1 MIEFN
6 NVSKYFGTRCLFDDV
21 NFFINEKDKIGV
33 VGLNGSG
40 KSTLFKILAGVE
52 GIDSGSIRVPKDYKI
67 GYLTQHINLT
77 KDTVLNEAISAI
89 PKDEDGSDK
98 TYLAKAMLSGLG
110 FSDES
115 FLLSP
120 HKLSGGFQVRLEL
133 TKLLLTN
140 PNLLLLDEPSNYLDI
155 VSIRWLTKF
164 LRSWKNELLL
174 ISHDRGFV
182 NSIVNHTLGIHRK
195 KILKIKGKIED
206 YERVISE
213 REELHEKTRIN
224 QEAKIAHMQRFIDK
238 LGAKATKAKAAQ
250 SRVKMIE
257 KIEKLE
263 ELQKIKTLDFK
274 FKEEPLE
281 GKTAMSVS
289 NLSFGYNNN
298 SNNDN
303 ILINDLSFIL
313 KKNDRIGIIGKNG
326 KGKTTLLRLL
336 LGELTPLTGTV
347 STPPL
352 AKISYFGQTNI
363 ERLDPKL
370 TVEEEI
376 WSVDPLMPRTNVRSI
391 CGLMMFQGD
400 DALKKVSVLSGGEK
414 SRVLLGKILV
424 KPSNILLLD
433 EPTNHLDM
441 SSTDAL
447 LEATTKFNGAVLI
460 VTHSENILRKL
471 VNKLIIFQKDGIQVF
486 EGSYDEFLEKI
497 GWEDEVKENETIK
510 EVSQNSKKEARKQRA
525 DELTKKNQILRPLRK
540 EVEKLENEI
549 TQKEDKLKA
558 IKDELLL
565 LYTQEYTDKVK
576 ALESEC
582 AYLESQIEESFLKL
596 EEANNKLEKTIKKLS
611 S

>member
-1 MIEFN
+1 MIELN
-6 NVSKYFGTRCLFDDV
+6 NVSKYFGTRCLFDEV
-21 NFFINEKDKIGV
+21 NFFINEKDKIGL

-40 KSTLFKILAGVE
+40 KSTLFKILAGLE
-52 GIDSGSIRVPKDYKI
+52 SIDSGNIRIPKDYKI

-77 KDTVLNEAISAI
+77 KDTILNEAISSI
-89 PKDEDGSDK
+89 PQDEDGTDK

-110 FSDES
+110 FTDES
-115 FLLSP
+115 LSLSP
-120 HKLSGGFQVRLEL
+120 YKLSGGFQVRLEL
-133 TKLLLTN
+133 AKLLLTN

-164 LRSWKNELLL
+164 LRNWKNELLL

-206 YERVISE
+206 YEKVIRE
-213 REELHEKTRIN
+213 QEELYEKTRIN
-224 QEAKIAHMQRFIDK
+224 QEAKIAHMQRFVDK

-250 SRVKMIE
+250 SRIKMIE
-257 KIEKLE
+257 KIERLD

-274 FKEEPLE
+274 FKEEPLQ
-281 GKTAMSVS
+281 GKTAMSAS
-289 NLSFGYNNN
+289 NLSFGYNN
-298 SNNDN
+298 DN
-303 ILINDLSFIL
+303 ILIKDLSFIL

-336 LGELTPLTGTV
+336 LGELTPFTGTI

-400 DALKKVSVLSGGEK
+400 DALKQVSVLSGGEK

-424 KPSNILLLD
+424 KHSNILLLD
-433 EPTNHLDM
+433 EPTNHLDL

-447 LEATTKFNGAVLI
+447 IEATSKFNGAVLI

-471 VNKLIIFQKDGIQVF
+471 VNKLIIFQRDGISF
-486 EGSYDEFLEKI
+486 FDGSYDEFLEKI
-497 GWEDEVKENETIK
+497 GWEDEFIENETQK

-525 DELTKKNQILRPLRK
+525 DELTKRNQLLRPLRK
-540 EVEKLENEI
+540 EVEKIENEI

-558 IKDELLL
+558 IKEELLL
-565 LYTQEYTDKVK
+565 LYTQEYTNKVK
-576 ALESEC
+576 NLESDC

-596 EEANNKLEKTIKKLS
+596 EEANNKLEEAIKKLEN
-611 S
+611 

>member
-1 MIEFN
+1 MIELN
-6 NVSKYFGTRCLFDDV
+6 NVSKYFGTRCLFDEV
-21 NFFINEKDKIGV
+21 NFFINEKDKIGL

-40 KSTLFKILAGVE
+40 KSTLFKILAGLE
-52 GIDSGSIRVPKDYKI
+52 SIDSGNIRIPKDYKI

-77 KDTVLNEAISAI
+77 KDTILNEAISSI
-89 PKDEDGSDK
+89 PKDEDGTDK

-110 FSDES
+110 FTDES
-115 FLLSP
+115 LSLSP
-120 HKLSGGFQVRLEL
+120 YKLSGGFQVRLEL
-133 TKLLLTN
+133 AKLLLTN

-164 LRSWKNELLL
+164 LRNWKNELLL

-206 YERVISE
+206 YEKVIRE
-213 REELHEKTRIN
+213 QEELYEKTRIN
-224 QEAKIAHMQRFIDK
+224 QEAKIAHMQRFVDK

-250 SRVKMIE
+250 SRIKMIE
-257 KIEKLE
+257 KIERLD

-274 FKEEPLE
+274 FKEEPLQ
-281 GKTAMSVS
+281 GKTAMSAS
-289 NLSFGYNNN
+289 NLSFGYNN
-298 SNNDN
+298 DN
-303 ILINDLSFIL
+303 ILIKDLSFIL

-336 LGELTPLTGTV
+336 LGELTPFTGTI

-400 DALKKVSVLSGGEK
+400 DALKQVSVLSGGEK

-433 EPTNHLDM
+433 EPTNHLDL

-447 LEATTKFNGAVLI
+447 IEATSKFNGAVLI

-471 VNKLIIFQKDGIQVF
+471 VNKLIIFQRDGILF
-486 EGSYDEFLEKI
+486 FDGNYDEFLEKI
-497 GWEDEVKENETIK
+497 GWEDEFIENETQK

-525 DELTKKNQILRPLRK
+525 DELTKRNQLLRPLRK
-540 EVEKLENEI
+540 EVEKIENEI
-549 TQKEDKLKA
+549 TEKENKLKEL
-558 IKDELLL
+558 KNELLK
-565 LYTQEYTDKVK
+565 LYTEEYTDKVK
-576 ALESEC
+576 VLESDC

-596 EEANNKLEKTIKKLS
+596 EEANNKLEEAIKKLKN
-611 S
+611 

>member
-1 MIEFN
+1 MIELN
-6 NVSKYFGTRCLFDDV
+6 NVSKYFGTRCLFDEV
-21 NFFINEKDKIGV
+21 NFFINEKDKIGL

-40 KSTLFKILAGVE
+40 KSTLFKILAGLE
-52 GIDSGSIRVPKDYKI
+52 SIDSGNIRIPKDYKI

-77 KDTVLNEAISAI
+77 KDTILNEAISSI
-89 PKDEDGSDK
+89 PQDEDGTDK

-110 FSDES
+110 FTDES
-115 FLLSP
+115 LSLSP
-120 HKLSGGFQVRLEL
+120 YKLSGGFQVRLEL
-133 TKLLLTN
+133 AKLLLTN

-164 LRSWKNELLL
+164 LRNWKNELLL

-206 YERVISE
+206 YEKVIRE
-213 REELHEKTRIN
+213 QEELYEKTRIN
-224 QEAKIAHMQRFIDK
+224 QESKIAHMQRFVDK

-250 SRVKMIE
+250 SRIKMIE
-257 KIEKLE
+257 KIERLD

-274 FKEEPLE
+274 FKEEPLQ
-281 GKTAMSVS
+281 GKTAMSAS
-289 NLSFGYNNN
+289 NLSFGYNN
-298 SNNDN
+298 DN
-303 ILINDLSFIL
+303 ILIKDLSFIL

-336 LGELTPLTGTV
+336 LGELTPFTGTI

-400 DALKKVSVLSGGEK
+400 DALKQVSVLSGGEK

-433 EPTNHLDM
+433 EPTNHLDL

-447 LEATTKFNGAVLI
+447 IEATSKFNGAVLI

-471 VNKLIIFQKDGIQVF
+471 VNKLIIFQRDGILF
-486 EGSYDEFLEKI
+486 FDGNYDEFLEKI
-497 GWEDEVKENETIK
+497 GWEDEFIENETQK

-525 DELTKKNQILRPLRK
+525 DELTKRNQLLRPLRK
-540 EVEKLENEI
+540 EVEKIENEI

-558 IKDELLL
+558 IKEELLL
-565 LYTQEYTDKVK
+565 LYTQEYTNKVK
-576 ALESEC
+576 TLESDC

-596 EEANNKLEKTIKKLS
+596 EEANNKLEEAIKKLEN
-611 S
+611 

>member
-1 MIEFN
+1 MIELN
-6 NVSKYFGTRCLFDDV
+6 NVSKYFGTRCLFDEV
-21 NFFINEKDKIGV
+21 NFFINEKDKIGL

-40 KSTLFKILAGVE
+40 KSTLFKILAGLE
-52 GIDSGSIRVPKDYKI
+52 SIDSGNIRIPKDYKI

-77 KDTVLNEAISAI
+77 KDTILNEAISSI
-89 PKDEDGSDK
+89 PQDEDGTDR

-110 FSDES
+110 FTDES
-115 FLLSP
+115 LSLSP
-120 HKLSGGFQVRLEL
+120 YKLSGGFQVRLEL
-133 TKLLLTN
+133 AKLLLTN

-164 LRSWKNELLL
+164 LRNWKNELLL

-206 YERVISE
+206 YEKVIRE
-213 REELHEKTRIN
+213 QEELYEKTRIN
-224 QEAKIAHMQRFIDK
+224 QEAKIAHMQRFVDK

-250 SRVKMIE
+250 SRIKMIE
-257 KIEKLE
+257 KIERLD

-274 FKEEPLE
+274 FKEEPLQ
-281 GKTAMSVS
+281 GKTAMSAS
-289 NLSFGYNNN
+289 NLSFGYNN
-298 SNNDN
+298 DN
-303 ILINDLSFIL
+303 ILIKDLSFIL

-336 LGELTPLTGTV
+336 LGELTPFTGTI

-400 DALKKVSVLSGGEK
+400 DALKQVSVLSGGEK

-433 EPTNHLDM
+433 EPTNHLDL

-447 LEATTKFNGAVLI
+447 IEATSKFNGAVLI

-471 VNKLIIFQKDGIQVF
+471 VNKLIIFQRDGILF
-486 EGSYDEFLEKI
+486 FDGSYDEFLEKI
-497 GWEDEVKENETIK
+497 GWEDEFIENETQK

-525 DELTKKNQILRPLRK
+525 DELTKRNQLLRPLRK

-558 IKDELLL
+558 IKEELLL
-565 LYTQEYTDKVK
+565 LYTQEYTNKVK
-576 ALESEC
+576 TLESDC

-596 EEANNKLEKTIKKLS
+596 EEANNKLEEAIKKLKN
-611 S
+611 

>member
-1 MIEFN
+1 MIELN
-6 NVSKYFGTRCLFDDV
+6 NVSKYFGTRCLFDEV
-21 NFFINEKDKIGV
+21 NFFINEKDKIGL

-40 KSTLFKILAGVE
+40 KSTLFKILAGLE
-52 GIDSGSIRVPKDYKI
+52 SIDSGNIRIPKDYKI

-77 KDTVLNEAISAI
+77 KDTILNEAISSI
-89 PKDEDGSDK
+89 PKDEDGTDK

-110 FSDES
+110 FTDES
-115 FLLSP
+115 LSLSP
-120 HKLSGGFQVRLEL
+120 YKLSGGFQVRLEL
-133 TKLLLTN
+133 AKLLLTN

-164 LRSWKNELLL
+164 LRNWKNELLL

-206 YERVISE
+206 YEKVIRE
-213 REELHEKTRIN
+213 QEELYEKTRIN
-224 QEAKIAHMQRFIDK
+224 QESKIAHMQRFVDK

-250 SRVKMIE
+250 SRIKMIE
-257 KIEKLE
+257 KIERLD

-274 FKEEPLE
+274 FKEEPLQ
-281 GKTAMSVS
+281 GKTAMSAS
-289 NLSFGYNNN
+289 NLSFGYNN
-298 SNNDN
+298 DN
-303 ILINDLSFIL
+303 ILIKDLSFIL

-336 LGELTPLTGTV
+336 LGELTPFTGTI

-400 DALKKVSVLSGGEK
+400 DALKQVSVLSGGEK

-433 EPTNHLDM
+433 EPTNHLDL

-447 LEATTKFNGAVLI
+447 IEATSKFNGAVLI

-471 VNKLIIFQKDGIQVF
+471 VNKLIIFQRDGILF
-486 EGSYDEFLEKI
+486 FDGNYDEFLEKI
-497 GWEDEVKENETIK
+497 GWEDEFIENETQK

-525 DELTKKNQILRPLRK
+525 DELTKRNQLLRPLRK
-540 EVEKLENEI
+540 EVEKIENEI

-558 IKDELLL
+558 IKEELLL

-576 ALESEC
+576 TLESDC

-596 EEANNKLEKTIKKLS
+596 EEANNKLEEAIKKLKN
-611 S
+611 

>member
-1 MIEFN
+1 MIELN
-6 NVSKYFGTRCLFDDV
+6 NVSKYFGTRCLFDEV
-21 NFFINEKDKIGV
+21 NFFINEKDKIGL

-40 KSTLFKILAGVE
+40 KSTLFKILAGLE
-52 GIDSGSIRVPKDYKI
+52 SIDSGNIRIPKDYKI

-77 KDTVLNEAISAI
+77 KDTILNEAISSI
-89 PKDEDGSDK
+89 PQDEDGTDR

-110 FSDES
+110 FTDES
-115 FLLSP
+115 LSLSP
-120 HKLSGGFQVRLEL
+120 YKLSGGFQVRLEL
-133 TKLLLTN
+133 AKLLLTN

-164 LRSWKNELLL
+164 LRNWKNELLL

-206 YERVISE
+206 YEKVIRE
-213 REELHEKTRIN
+213 QEELYEKTRIN
-224 QEAKIAHMQRFIDK
+224 QEAKIAHMQRFVDK

-250 SRVKMIE
+250 SRIKMIE
-257 KIEKLE
+257 KIERLD

-274 FKEEPLE
+274 FKEEPLQ
-281 GKTAMSVS
+281 GKTAMSAS
-289 NLSFGYNNN
+289 NLSFGYNN
-298 SNNDN
+298 DN
-303 ILINDLSFIL
+303 ILIKDLSFIL

-336 LGELTPLTGTV
+336 LGELTPFTGTI

-400 DALKKVSVLSGGEK
+400 DALKQVSVLSGGEK

-433 EPTNHLDM
+433 EPTNHLDL

-447 LEATTKFNGAVLI
+447 IEATSKFNGAVLI

-471 VNKLIIFQKDGIQVF
+471 VNKLIIFQRDGILF
-486 EGSYDEFLEKI
+486 FDGNYDEFLEKI
-497 GWEDEVKENETIK
+497 GWEDEFIENETQK

-525 DELTKKNQILRPLRK
+525 DELTKRNQLLRPLRK
-540 EVEKLENEI
+540 EVEKIENEI
-549 TQKEDKLKA
+549 TEKENKLKEL
-558 IKDELLL
+558 KNELLK
-565 LYTQEYTDKVK
+565 LYTEEYTDKVK
-576 ALESEC
+576 VLESDC

-596 EEANNKLEKTIKKLS
+596 EEANNKLEEAIKKLEN
-611 S
+611 

>member
-1 MIEFN
+1 MIELN
-6 NVSKYFGTRCLFDDV
+6 NVSKYFGTRCLFDEV
-21 NFFINEKDKIGV
+21 NFFINEKDKIGL

-40 KSTLFKILAGVE
+40 KSTLFKILAGLE
-52 GIDSGSIRVPKDYKI
+52 SIDSGNIRIPKDYKI

-77 KDTVLNEAISAI
+77 KDTILNEAISSI
-89 PKDEDGSDK
+89 PQDEDGTDK

-110 FSDES
+110 FTDES
-115 FLLSP
+115 LSLSP
-120 HKLSGGFQVRLEL
+120 YKLSGGFQVRLEL
-133 TKLLLTN
+133 AKLLLTN

-164 LRSWKNELLL
+164 LRNWKNELLL

-206 YERVISE
+206 YEKVIRE
-213 REELHEKTRIN
+213 QEELYEKTRIN
-224 QEAKIAHMQRFIDK
+224 QEAKIAHMQRFVDK

-250 SRVKMIE
+250 SRIKMIE
-257 KIEKLE
+257 KIERLD

-274 FKEEPLE
+274 FKEEPLQ
-281 GKTAMSVS
+281 GKTAMSAS
-289 NLSFGYNNN
+289 NLSFGYNN
-298 SNNDN
+298 DN
-303 ILINDLSFIL
+303 ILIKDLSFIL

-336 LGELTPLTGTV
+336 LGELTPFTGTI

-400 DALKKVSVLSGGEK
+400 DALKQVSVLSGGEK

-433 EPTNHLDM
+433 EPTNHLDL

-447 LEATTKFNGAVLI
+447 IEATSKFNGAVLI

-471 VNKLIIFQKDGIQVF
+471 VNKLIIFQRDGILF
-486 EGSYDEFLEKI
+486 FDGSYDEFLEKI
-497 GWEDEVKENETIK
+497 GWEDEFIENETQK

-525 DELTKKNQILRPLRK
+525 DELTKRNQLLRPLRK
-540 EVEKLENEI
+540 EVEKIENEI

-558 IKDELLL
+558 IKEELLL
-565 LYTQEYTDKVK
+565 LYTQEYTNKVK
-576 ALESEC
+576 TLESDC

-596 EEANNKLEKTIKKLS
+596 EEANNKLEEAIKKLKN
-611 S
+611 

>member
-1 MIEFN
+1 MIELN
-6 NVSKYFGTRCLFDDV
+6 NVSKYFGTRCLFDEV
-21 NFFINEKDKIGV
+21 NFFINEKDKIGL

-40 KSTLFKILAGVE
+40 KSTLFKILAGLE
-52 GIDSGSIRVPKDYKI
+52 SIDSGNIRIPKDYKI

-77 KDTVLNEAISAI
+77 KDTILNEAISSI
-89 PKDEDGSDK
+89 PKDEDGTDK

-110 FSDES
+110 FTDES
-115 FLLSP
+115 LSLSP
-120 HKLSGGFQVRLEL
+120 YKLSGGFQVRLEL
-133 TKLLLTN
+133 AKLLLTN

-164 LRSWKNELLL
+164 LRNWKNELLL

-206 YERVISE
+206 YEKVIRE
-213 REELHEKTRIN
+213 QEELYEKTRIN
-224 QEAKIAHMQRFIDK
+224 QEAKIAHMQRFVDK

-250 SRVKMIE
+250 SRIKMIE
-257 KIEKLE
+257 KIERLD

-274 FKEEPLE
+274 FKEDPLQ
-281 GKTAMSVS
+281 GKTAMSAS
-289 NLSFGYNNN
+289 NLSFGYNN
-298 SNNDN
+298 DN
-303 ILINDLSFIL
+303 ILIKDLSFIL

-336 LGELTPLTGTV
+336 LGELTPFTGTI

-400 DALKKVSVLSGGEK
+400 DALKQVSVLSGGEK

-433 EPTNHLDM
+433 EPTNHLDL

-447 LEATTKFNGAVLI
+447 IEATSKFNGAVLI

-471 VNKLIIFQKDGIQVF
+471 VNKLIIFQRDGILF
-486 EGSYDEFLEKI
+486 FDGNYDEFLEKI
-497 GWEDEVKENETIK
+497 GWEDEFIENETQK

-525 DELTKKNQILRPLRK
+525 DELTKRNQLLRPLRK
-540 EVEKLENEI
+540 EVEKIENEI

-558 IKDELLL
+558 IKEELLL

-576 ALESEC
+576 TLESDC

-596 EEANNKLEKTIKKLS
+596 EEANNKLEEAIKKLKN
-611 S
+611 

>member
-1 MIEFN
+1 MIELN
-6 NVSKYFGTRCLFDDV
+6 NVSKYFGTRCLFDEV
-21 NFFINEKDKIGV
+21 NFFINEKDKIGL

-40 KSTLFKILAGVE
+40 KSTLFKILAGLE
-52 GIDSGSIRVPKDYKI
+52 SIDSGNIRIPKDYKI

-77 KDTVLNEAISAI
+77 KDTILNEAISSI
-89 PKDEDGSDK
+89 PQDEDGTDR

-110 FSDES
+110 FTDES
-115 FLLSP
+115 LSLSP
-120 HKLSGGFQVRLEL
+120 YKLSGGFQVRLEL
-133 TKLLLTN
+133 AKLLLTN

-164 LRSWKNELLL
+164 LRNWKNELLL

-206 YERVISE
+206 YEKVIRE
-213 REELHEKTRIN
+213 QEELYEKTRIN
-224 QEAKIAHMQRFIDK
+224 QEAKIAHMQRFVDK

-250 SRVKMIE
+250 SRIKMIE
-257 KIEKLE
+257 KIERLD

-274 FKEEPLE
+274 FKEEPLQ
-281 GKTAMSVS
+281 GKTAMSAS
-289 NLSFGYNNN
+289 NLSFGYNN
-298 SNNDN
+298 DN
-303 ILINDLSFIL
+303 ILIKDLSFIL

-336 LGELTPLTGTV
+336 LGELTPFTGTI

-400 DALKKVSVLSGGEK
+400 DALKQVSVLSGGEK

-433 EPTNHLDM
+433 EPTNHLDL

-447 LEATTKFNGAVLI
+447 IEATSKFNGAVLI

-471 VNKLIIFQKDGIQVF
+471 VNKLIIFQRDGILF
-486 EGSYDEFLEKI
+486 FDGNYDEFLEKI
-497 GWEDEVKENETIK
+497 GWEDEFIENETQK

-525 DELTKKNQILRPLRK
+525 DELTKRNQLLRPLRK
-540 EVEKLENEI
+540 EVEKIENEI

-558 IKDELLL
+558 IKEELLL

-576 ALESEC
+576 TLESDC

-596 EEANNKLEKTIKKLS
+596 EEANNKLEEAIKKLKN
-611 S
+611 

>member
-1 MIEFN
+1 MIELN
-6 NVSKYFGTRCLFDDV
+6 NVSKYFGTRCLFDEV
-21 NFFINEKDKIGV
+21 NFFINEKDKIGL

-40 KSTLFKILAGVE
+40 KSTLFKILAGLE
-52 GIDSGSIRVPKDYKI
+52 SIDSGNIRIPKDYKI

-77 KDTVLNEAISAI
+77 KDTILNEAISSI
-89 PKDEDGSDK
+89 PQDEDGTDK

-110 FSDES
+110 FTDES
-115 FLLSP
+115 LSLSP
-120 HKLSGGFQVRLEL
+120 YKLSGGFQVRLEL
-133 TKLLLTN
+133 AKLLLTN

-164 LRSWKNELLL
+164 LRNWKNELLL

-206 YERVISE
+206 YEKVIRE
-213 REELHEKTRIN
+213 QEELYEKTRIN
-224 QEAKIAHMQRFIDK
+224 QEAKIAHMQRFVDK

-250 SRVKMIE
+250 SRIKMIE
-257 KIEKLE
+257 KIERLD

-274 FKEEPLE
+274 FKEEPLQ
-281 GKTAMSVS
+281 GKTAMSAS
-289 NLSFGYNNN
+289 NLSFGYNN
-298 SNNDN
+298 DN
-303 ILINDLSFIL
+303 ILIKDLSFIL

-336 LGELTPLTGTV
+336 LGELTPFTGTI

-400 DALKKVSVLSGGEK
+400 DALKQVSVLSGGEK

-433 EPTNHLDM
+433 EPTNHLDL

-447 LEATTKFNGAVLI
+447 IEATSKFNGAVLI

-471 VNKLIIFQKDGIQVF
+471 VNKLIIFQRDGISF
-486 EGSYDEFLEKI
+486 FDGSYDEFLEKI
-497 GWEDEVKENETIK
+497 GWEDEFIENETQK

-525 DELTKKNQILRPLRK
+525 DELTKRNQLLRPLRK
-540 EVEKLENEI
+540 EVEKIENEI

-558 IKDELLL
+558 IKEELLL
-565 LYTQEYTDKVK
+565 LYTQEYTNKVK
-576 ALESEC
+576 NLESDC

-596 EEANNKLEKTIKKLS
+596 EEANNKLEEAIKKLEN
-611 S
+611 

>member
-1 MIEFN
+1 MIELN
-6 NVSKYFGTRCLFDDV
+6 NVSKYFGTRCLFDEV
-21 NFFINEKDKIGV
+21 NFFINEKDKIGL

-40 KSTLFKILAGVE
+40 KSTLFKILAGLE
-52 GIDSGSIRVPKDYKI
+52 SIDSGNIRIPKDYKI

-77 KDTVLNEAISAI
+77 KDTILNEAISSI
-89 PKDEDGSDK
+89 PKDEDGTDR

-110 FSDES
+110 FTDES
-115 FLLSP
+115 LSLSP
-120 HKLSGGFQVRLEL
+120 YKLSGGFQVRLEL
-133 TKLLLTN
+133 AKLLLTN

-164 LRSWKNELLL
+164 LRNWKNELLL

-195 KILKIKGKIED
+195 KILKIKGKIEY
-206 YERVISE
+206 YEKVIRE
-213 REELHEKTRIN
+213 QEELYEKTRIN
-224 QEAKIAHMQRFIDK
+224 QESKIAHMQRFVDK

-250 SRVKMIE
+250 SRIKMIE
-257 KIEKLE
+257 KIERLD

-274 FKEEPLE
+274 FKEEPLQ
-281 GKTAMSVS
+281 GKTAMSAS
-289 NLSFGYNNN
+289 NLSFGYNN
-298 SNNDN
+298 DN
-303 ILINDLSFIL
+303 ILIKDLSFIL

-336 LGELTPLTGTV
+336 LGELTPFTGTI

-370 TVEEEI
+370 TIEEEI

-400 DALKKVSVLSGGEK
+400 DALKQVSVLSGGEK

-433 EPTNHLDM
+433 EPTNHLDL

-447 LEATTKFNGAVLI
+447 IEATSKFNGAVLI

-471 VNKLIIFQKDGIQVF
+471 VNKLIIFQRDGILF
-486 EGSYDEFLEKI
+486 FDGSYDEFLEKI
-497 GWEDEVKENETIK
+497 GWEDEFIENETQK

-525 DELTKKNQILRPLRK
+525 DELTKRNQLLRPLRK
-540 EVEKLENEI
+540 EVEKIENEI
-549 TQKEDKLKA
+549 TEKENKLKEL
-558 IKDELLL
+558 KNELLK
-565 LYTQEYTDKVK
+565 LYTEEYTDKVK
-576 ALESEC
+576 TLESDC

-596 EEANNKLEKTIKKLS
+596 EEANNKLEEAIKKLKN
-611 S
+611 

>member
-1 MIEFN
+1 MIELN
-6 NVSKYFGTRCLFDDV
+6 NVSKYFGTRCLFDEV
-21 NFFINEKDKIGV
+21 NFFINEKDKIGL

-40 KSTLFKILAGVE
+40 KSTLFKILAGLE
-52 GIDSGSIRVPKDYKI
+52 SIDSGNIRIPKDYKI

-77 KDTVLNEAISAI
+77 KDTILNEAISSI
-89 PKDEDGSDK
+89 PQDEDGTDK

-110 FSDES
+110 FTDES
-115 FLLSP
+115 LSLSP
-120 HKLSGGFQVRLEL
+120 YKLSGGFQVRLEL
-133 TKLLLTN
+133 AKLLLTN

-164 LRSWKNELLL
+164 LRNWKNELLL

-206 YERVISE
+206 YEKVIRE
-213 REELHEKTRIN
+213 QEELYEKTRIN
-224 QEAKIAHMQRFIDK
+224 QESKIAHMQRFVDK

-250 SRVKMIE
+250 SRIKMIE
-257 KIEKLE
+257 KIERLD

-274 FKEEPLE
+274 FKEEPLQ
-281 GKTAMSVS
+281 GKTAMSAS
-289 NLSFGYNNN
+289 NLSFGYD
-298 SNNDN
+298 NDN
-303 ILINDLSFIL
+303 ILIKDLSFIL

-336 LGELTPLTGTV
+336 LGELTPFTGTI

-400 DALKKVSVLSGGEK
+400 DALKQVSVLSGGEK

-433 EPTNHLDM
+433 EPTNHLDL

-447 LEATTKFNGAVLI
+447 IEATSKFNGAVLI

-471 VNKLIIFQKDGIQVF
+471 VNKLIIFQRDGILF
-486 EGSYDEFLEKI
+486 FDGNYDEFLEKI
-497 GWEDEVKENETIK
+497 GWEDEFIENETQK

-525 DELTKKNQILRPLRK
+525 DELTKRNQLLRPLRK
-540 EVEKLENEI
+540 EVEKIENEI

-558 IKDELLL
+558 IKEELLL
-565 LYTQEYTDKVK
+565 LYTQEYTNKVK
-576 ALESEC
+576 TLESDC

-596 EEANNKLEKTIKKLS
+596 EEANNKLEEAIKKLKN
-611 S
+611 

>member
-1 MIEFN
+1 MIELN
-6 NVSKYFGTRCLFDDV
+6 NVSKYFGTRCLFDEV
-21 NFFINEKDKIGV
+21 NFFINEKDKIGL

-40 KSTLFKILAGVE
+40 KSTLFKILAGLE
-52 GIDSGSIRVPKDYKI
+52 SIDSGNIRIPKDYKI

-77 KDTVLNEAISAI
+77 KDTILNEAISSI
-89 PKDEDGSDK
+89 PKDEDGTDK

-110 FSDES
+110 FTDES
-115 FLLSP
+115 LSLSP
-120 HKLSGGFQVRLEL
+120 YKLSGGFQVRLEL
-133 TKLLLTN
+133 AKLLLTN

-164 LRSWKNELLL
+164 LRNWKNELLL

-206 YERVISE
+206 YEKVIRE
-213 REELHEKTRIN
+213 QEELYEKTRIN
-224 QEAKIAHMQRFIDK
+224 QEAKIAHMQRFVDK

-250 SRVKMIE
+250 SRIKMIE
-257 KIEKLE
+257 KIERLD

-274 FKEEPLE
+274 FKEEPLQ
-281 GKTAMSVS
+281 GKTAMSAS
-289 NLSFGYNNN
+289 NLSFGYNN
-298 SNNDN
+298 DN
-303 ILINDLSFIL
+303 ILIKDLSFIL

-336 LGELTPLTGTV
+336 LGELTPFTGTI

-400 DALKKVSVLSGGEK
+400 DALKQVSVLSGGEK

-433 EPTNHLDM
+433 EPTNHLDL

-447 LEATTKFNGAVLI
+447 IEATSKFNGAVLI

-471 VNKLIIFQKDGIQVF
+471 VNKLIIFQRDGILF
-486 EGSYDEFLEKI
+486 FDGNYDEFLEKI
-497 GWEDEVKENETIK
+497 GWEDEFIENETQK

-525 DELTKKNQILRPLRK
+525 DELTKRNQLLRPLRK
-540 EVEKLENEI
+540 EVEKIENEI

-558 IKDELLL
+558 IKEELLL
-565 LYTQEYTDKVK
+565 LYTQEYTNKVK
-576 ALESEC
+576 TLESDC

-596 EEANNKLEKTIKKLS
+596 EEANNKLEEAIKKLKN
-611 S
+611 

>member
-1 MIEFN
+1 MIELN
-6 NVSKYFGTRCLFDDV
+6 NVSKYFGTRCLFDEV
-21 NFFINEKDKIGV
+21 NFFINEKDKIGL

-40 KSTLFKILAGVE
+40 KSTLFKILAGLE
-52 GIDSGSIRVPKDYKI
+52 SIDSGNIRIPKDYKI

-77 KDTVLNEAISAI
+77 KDTILNEAISSI
-89 PKDEDGSDK
+89 PQDEDGTDR

-110 FSDES
+110 FTDES
-115 FLLSP
+115 LSLSP
-120 HKLSGGFQVRLEL
+120 YKLSGGFQVRLEL
-133 TKLLLTN
+133 AKLLLTN

-164 LRSWKNELLL
+164 LRNWKNELLL

-206 YERVISE
+206 YEKVIRE
-213 REELHEKTRIN
+213 QEELYEKTRIN
-224 QEAKIAHMQRFIDK
+224 QEAKIAHMQRFVDK

-250 SRVKMIE
+250 SRIKMIE
-257 KIEKLE
+257 KIERLD

-274 FKEEPLE
+274 FKEEPLQ
-281 GKTAMSVS
+281 GKTAMSAS
-289 NLSFGYNNN
+289 NLSFGYNN
-298 SNNDN
+298 DN
-303 ILINDLSFIL
+303 ILIKDLSFIL

-336 LGELTPLTGTV
+336 LGELTPFTGTI

-400 DALKKVSVLSGGEK
+400 DALKQVSVLSGGEK

-433 EPTNHLDM
+433 EPTNHLDL

-447 LEATTKFNGAVLI
+447 IEATSKFNGAVLI

-471 VNKLIIFQKDGIQVF
+471 VNKLIIFQRDGILF
-486 EGSYDEFLEKI
+486 FDGNYDEFLEKI
-497 GWEDEVKENETIK
+497 GWEDEFIENETQK

-525 DELTKKNQILRPLRK
+525 DELTKRNQLLRPLRK
-540 EVEKLENEI
+540 EVEKIENEI
-549 TQKEDKLKA
+549 TEKENKLKEL
-558 IKDELLL
+558 KNELLK

-576 ALESEC
+576 TLESDC

-596 EEANNKLEKTIKKLS
+596 EEANNKLEEAIKKLEN
-611 S
+611 

>member
-1 MIEFN
+1 MIELN
-6 NVSKYFGTRCLFDDV
+6 NVSKYFGTRCLFDEV
-21 NFFINEKDKIGV
+21 NFFINEKDKIGL

-40 KSTLFKILAGVE
+40 KSTLFKILAGLE
-52 GIDSGSIRVPKDYKI
+52 SIDSGNIRIPKDYKI

-77 KDTVLNEAISAI
+77 KDTILNEALSSI
-89 PKDEDGSDK
+89 PKDEDGTDK

-110 FSDES
+110 FTDES
-115 FLLSP
+115 LSLSP
-120 HKLSGGFQVRLEL
+120 YKLSGGFQVRLEL
-133 TKLLLTN
+133 AKLLLTN

-164 LRSWKNELLL
+164 LRNWKNELLL

-206 YERVISE
+206 YEKVIRE
-213 REELHEKTRIN
+213 QEELYEKTRIN
-224 QEAKIAHMQRFIDK
+224 QESKIAHMQRFVDK

-250 SRVKMIE
+250 SRIKMIE
-257 KIEKLE
+257 KIERLD

-274 FKEEPLE
+274 FKEEPLQ
-281 GKTAMSVS
+281 GKTAMSAS
-289 NLSFGYNNN
+289 NLSFGYNN
-298 SNNDN
+298 DN
-303 ILINDLSFIL
+303 ILIKDLSFIL

-336 LGELTPLTGTV
+336 LGELTPFTGTI

-400 DALKKVSVLSGGEK
+400 DALKQVSVLSGGEK

-433 EPTNHLDM
+433 EPTNHLDL

-447 LEATTKFNGAVLI
+447 IEATSKFNGAVLI

-471 VNKLIIFQKDGIQVF
+471 VNKLIIFQRDGILF
-486 EGSYDEFLEKI
+486 FDGNYDEFLEKI
-497 GWEDEVKENETIK
+497 GWEDEFIENETQK

-525 DELTKKNQILRPLRK
+525 DELTKRNQLLRPLRK
-540 EVEKLENEI
+540 EVEKIENEI

-558 IKDELLL
+558 IKEELLL

-576 ALESEC
+576 TLESDC

-596 EEANNKLEKTIKKLS
+596 EEANNKLEEAIKKLKN
-611 S
+611 

>member
-1 MIEFN
+1 MIELN
-6 NVSKYFGTRCLFDDV
+6 NVSKYFGTRCLFDEV
-21 NFFINEKDKIGV
+21 NFFINEKDKIGL

-40 KSTLFKILAGVE
+40 KSTLFKILAGLE
-52 GIDSGSIRVPKDYKI
+52 SIDSGNIRIPKDYKI

-77 KDTVLNEAISAI
+77 KDTILNEAISSI
-89 PKDEDGSDK
+89 PKDEDGTDK

-110 FSDES
+110 FTDES
-115 FLLSP
+115 LSLSP
-120 HKLSGGFQVRLEL
+120 YKLSGGFQVRLEL
-133 TKLLLTN
+133 AKLLLTN

-164 LRSWKNELLL
+164 LRNWKNELLL

-206 YERVISE
+206 YEKVIRE
-213 REELHEKTRIN
+213 QEELYEKTRIN
-224 QEAKIAHMQRFIDK
+224 QEAKIAHMQRFVDK

-250 SRVKMIE
+250 SRIKMIE
-257 KIEKLE
+257 KIERLD

-274 FKEEPLE
+274 FKEDPLQ
-281 GKTAMSVS
+281 GKTAMSAS
-289 NLSFGYNNN
+289 NLSFGYNN
-298 SNNDN
+298 DN
-303 ILINDLSFIL
+303 ILIKDLSFIL

-336 LGELTPLTGTV
+336 LGELTPFTGTI

-400 DALKKVSVLSGGEK
+400 DALKQVSVLSGGEK

-433 EPTNHLDM
+433 EPTNHLDL

-447 LEATTKFNGAVLI
+447 IEATSKFNGAVLI

-471 VNKLIIFQKDGIQVF
+471 VNKLIIFQRDGILF
-486 EGSYDEFLEKI
+486 FDGNYDEFLEKI
-497 GWEDEVKENETIK
+497 GWEDEFIENETQK

-525 DELTKKNQILRPLRK
+525 DELTKRNQLLRPLRK
-540 EVEKLENEI
+540 EVEKIENEI

-558 IKDELLL
+558 IKEELLL
-565 LYTQEYTDKVK
+565 LYTQEYTNKVK
-576 ALESEC
+576 TLESDC

-596 EEANNKLEKTIKKLS
+596 EEANNKLEEAIKKLKN
-611 S
+611 

>member
-1 MIEFN
+1 MIELN
-6 NVSKYFGTRCLFDDV
+6 NVSKYFGTRCLFDEV
-21 NFFINEKDKIGV
+21 NFFINEKDKIGL

-40 KSTLFKILAGVE
+40 KSTLFKILAGLE
-52 GIDSGSIRVPKDYKI
+52 SIDSGNIRIPKDYKI

-77 KDTVLNEAISAI
+77 KDTILNEAISSI
-89 PKDEDGSDK
+89 PKDEDGTDK

-110 FSDES
+110 FTDES
-115 FLLSP
+115 LSLSP
-120 HKLSGGFQVRLEL
+120 YKLSGGFQVRLEL
-133 TKLLLTN
+133 AKLLLTN

-164 LRSWKNELLL
+164 LRNWKNELLL

-206 YERVISE
+206 YEKVIIE
-213 REELHEKTRIN
+213 QEELYEKTRMN
-224 QEAKIAHMQRFIDK
+224 QEAKIAHMQRFVDK

-250 SRVKMIE
+250 SRIKMIE
-257 KIEKLE
+257 KIERLD

-274 FKEEPLE
+274 FKEEPLQ
-281 GKTAMSVS
+281 GKTAMSAS
-289 NLSFGYNNN
+289 NLSFGYNN
-298 SNNDN
+298 DN
-303 ILINDLSFIL
+303 ILIKDLSFIL

-336 LGELTPLTGTV
+336 LGELTPFTGTI

-370 TVEEEI
+370 TIEEEI

-400 DALKKVSVLSGGEK
+400 DALKQVSVLSGGEK

-433 EPTNHLDM
+433 EPTNHLDL

-447 LEATTKFNGAVLI
+447 IEATSKFNGAVLI

-471 VNKLIIFQKDGIQVF
+471 VNKLIIFQRDGILF
-486 EGSYDEFLEKI
+486 FDGNYDEFLEKI
-497 GWEDEVKENETIK
+497 GWEDEFIENETQK

-525 DELTKKNQILRPLRK
+525 DELTKRNQLLRPLRK
-540 EVEKLENEI
+540 EVEKIENEI
-549 TQKEDKLKA
+549 TEKENKLKEL
-558 IKDELLL
+558 KNELLK
-565 LYTQEYTDKVK
+565 LYTEEYTDKVK
-576 ALESEC
+576 TLESDC

-596 EEANNKLEKTIKKLS
+596 EEANNKLEEAIKKLEN
-611 S
+611 

>member
-1 MIEFN
+1 MIELN
-6 NVSKYFGTRCLFDDV
+6 NVSKYFGTRCLFDEV
-21 NFFINEKDKIGV
+21 NFFINEKDKIGL

-40 KSTLFKILAGVE
+40 KSTLFKILAGLE
-52 GIDSGSIRVPKDYKI
+52 SIDSGNIRIPKDYKI

-77 KDTVLNEAISAI
+77 KDSILNEAISSI
-89 PKDEDGSDK
+89 PQDEDGTDR

-110 FSDES
+110 FTDES
-115 FLLSP
+115 LSLSP
-120 HKLSGGFQVRLEL
+120 YKLSGGFQVRLEL
-133 TKLLLTN
+133 AKLLLTN

-164 LRSWKNELLL
+164 LRNWKNELLL

-206 YERVISE
+206 YEKVIRE
-213 REELHEKTRIN
+213 QEELYEKTRIN
-224 QEAKIAHMQRFIDK
+224 QESKIAHMQRFVDK

-250 SRVKMIE
+250 SRIKMIE
-257 KIEKLE
+257 KIERLD

-274 FKEEPLE
+274 FKEEPLQ
-281 GKTAMSVS
+281 GKTAMSAS
-289 NLSFGYNNN
+289 NLSFGYNN
-298 SNNDN
+298 DN
-303 ILINDLSFIL
+303 ILIKDLSFIL

-336 LGELTPLTGTV
+336 LGELTPFTGTI

-400 DALKKVSVLSGGEK
+400 DALKQVSVLSGGEK

-433 EPTNHLDM
+433 EPTNHLDL

-447 LEATTKFNGAVLI
+447 IEATSKFNGAVLI

-471 VNKLIIFQKDGIQVF
+471 VNKLIIFQRDGILF
-486 EGSYDEFLEKI
+486 FDGSYDEFLEKI
-497 GWEDEVKENETIK
+497 GWEDEFIENETQK

-525 DELTKKNQILRPLRK
+525 DELTKRNQLLRPLRK
-540 EVEKLENEI
+540 EVEKIENEI

-558 IKDELLL
+558 IKEELLL
-565 LYTQEYTDKVK
+565 LYTQEYTNKVK
-576 ALESEC
+576 TLESDC

-596 EEANNKLEKTIKKLS
+596 EEANNKLEEAIKKLKN
-611 S
+611 

>member
-1 MIEFN
+1 MIELN
-6 NVSKYFGTRCLFDDV
+6 NVSKYFGTRCLFDEV
-21 NFFINEKDKIGV
+21 NFFINEKDKIGL

-40 KSTLFKILAGVE
+40 KSTLFKILAGLE
-52 GIDSGSIRVPKDYKI
+52 SIDSGNIRIPKDYKI

-77 KDTVLNEAISAI
+77 KDTILNEAISSI
-89 PKDEDGSDK
+89 PKDEDGTDK

-110 FSDES
+110 FTDES
-115 FLLSP
+115 LSLSP
-120 HKLSGGFQVRLEL
+120 YKLSGGFQVRLEL
-133 TKLLLTN
+133 AKLLLTN

-164 LRSWKNELLL
+164 LRNWKNELLL

-206 YERVISE
+206 YEKVIRE
-213 REELHEKTRIN
+213 QEELYEKTRIN
-224 QEAKIAHMQRFIDK
+224 QEAKIAHMQRFVDK

-250 SRVKMIE
+250 SRIKMIE
-257 KIEKLE
+257 KIERLD

-274 FKEEPLE
+274 FKEEPLQ
-281 GKTAMSVS
+281 GKTAMSAS
-289 NLSFGYNNN
+289 NLSFGYNN
-298 SNNDN
+298 DN
-303 ILINDLSFIL
+303 ILIKDLSFIL

-336 LGELTPLTGTV
+336 LGELTPFTGTI

-400 DALKKVSVLSGGEK
+400 DALKQVSVLSGGEK

-433 EPTNHLDM
+433 EPTNHLDL

-447 LEATTKFNGAVLI
+447 IEATSKFNGAVLI

-471 VNKLIIFQKDGIQVF
+471 VNKLIIFQRDGILF
-486 EGSYDEFLEKI
+486 FDGNYDEFLEKI
-497 GWEDEVKENETIK
+497 GWEDEFIENETQK

-525 DELTKKNQILRPLRK
+525 DELTKRNQLLRPLRK
-540 EVEKLENEI
+540 EVEKIENEI
-549 TQKEDKLKA
+549 TEKENKLKEL
-558 IKDELLL
+558 KNELLK

-576 ALESEC
+576 TLESDC

-596 EEANNKLEKTIKKLS
+596 EEANNKLEEAIKKLEN
-611 S
+611 

>member
-1 MIEFN
+1 M
-6 NVSKYFGTRCLFDDV
+6 
-21 NFFINEKDKIGV
+21 
-33 VGLNGSG
+33 GLNGSG
-40 KSTLFKILAGVE
+40 KSTLFKILAGLE
-52 GIDSGSIRVPKDYKI
+52 SIDSGNIRIPKDYKI

-77 KDTVLNEAISAI
+77 KDTILNEAISSI
-89 PKDEDGSDK
+89 PQDEDGTDR

-110 FSDES
+110 FTDES
-115 FLLSP
+115 LSLSP
-120 HKLSGGFQVRLEL
+120 YKLSGGFQVRLEL
-133 TKLLLTN
+133 AKLLLTN

-164 LRSWKNELLL
+164 LRNWKNELLL

-206 YERVISE
+206 YEKVIRE
-213 REELHEKTRIN
+213 QEELYEKTRIN
-224 QEAKIAHMQRFIDK
+224 QESKIAHMQRFVDK

-250 SRVKMIE
+250 SRIKMIE
-257 KIEKLE
+257 KIERLD

-274 FKEEPLE
+274 FKEEPLQ
-281 GKTAMSVS
+281 GKTAMSAS
-289 NLSFGYNNN
+289 NLSFGYNN
-298 SNNDN
+298 DN
-303 ILINDLSFIL
+303 ILIKDLSCIL
-313 KKNDRIGIIGKNG
+313 KKNDRIGIIGKDG

-336 LGELTPLTGTV
+336 LGELTPFTGTI

-400 DALKKVSVLSGGEK
+400 DALKQVSVLSGGEK

-433 EPTNHLDM
+433 EPTNHLDL

-447 LEATTKFNGAVLI
+447 IEATSKFNGAVLI

-471 VNKLIIFQKDGIQVF
+471 VNKLIIFQRDGILF
-486 EGSYDEFLEKI
+486 FDGSYDEFLEKI
-497 GWEDEVKENETIK
+497 GWEDEFIENETQK

-525 DELTKKNQILRPLRK
+525 DELTKRNQLLRPLRK

-558 IKDELLL
+558 IKEELLL
-565 LYTQEYTDKVK
+565 LYTQEYTNKVK
-576 ALESEC
+576 TLESDC

-596 EEANNKLEKTIKKLS
+596 EEANNKLEEAIKKLKN
-611 S
+611 

>member
-1 MIEFN
+1 MIELN
-6 NVSKYFGTRCLFDDV
+6 NVSKYFGTRCLFDEV
-21 NFFINEKDKIGV
+21 NFFINEKDKIGL

-40 KSTLFKILAGVE
+40 KSTLFKILAGLE
-52 GIDSGSIRVPKDYKI
+52 SIDSGNIRIPKDYKI

-77 KDTVLNEAISAI
+77 KDTILNEAISSI
-89 PKDEDGSDK
+89 PQDEDGTDR

-110 FSDES
+110 FTDES
-115 FLLSP
+115 LSLSP
-120 HKLSGGFQVRLEL
+120 YKLSGGFQVRLEL
-133 TKLLLTN
+133 AKLLLTN

-164 LRSWKNELLL
+164 LRNWKNELLL

-206 YERVISE
+206 YEKVIRE
-213 REELHEKTRIN
+213 QEELYEKTRIN
-224 QEAKIAHMQRFIDK
+224 QESKIAHMQRFIDK

-250 SRVKMIE
+250 SRIKMIE
-257 KIEKLE
+257 KIERLD

-274 FKEEPLE
+274 FKEEPLQ
-281 GKTAMSVS
+281 GKTAMSAS
-289 NLSFGYNNN
+289 NLSFGYNN
-298 SNNDN
+298 DN
-303 ILINDLSFIL
+303 ILIKDLSFIL

-336 LGELTPLTGTV
+336 LGELTPFTGTI

-400 DALKKVSVLSGGEK
+400 DALKQVSVLSGGEK

-433 EPTNHLDM
+433 EPTNHLDL

-447 LEATTKFNGAVLI
+447 IEATSKFNGAVLI

-471 VNKLIIFQKDGIQVF
+471 VNKLIIFQRDGILF
-486 EGSYDEFLEKI
+486 FDGNYDEFLEKI
-497 GWEDEVKENETIK
+497 GWEDEFIENETQK

-525 DELTKKNQILRPLRK
+525 DELTKRNQLLRPLRK

-558 IKDELLL
+558 IKEELLL
-565 LYTQEYTDKVK
+565 LYTQEYTNKVK
-576 ALESEC
+576 TLESDC

-596 EEANNKLEKTIKKLS
+596 EEANNKLEEAIKKLEK
-611 S
+611 

>member
-1 MIEFN
+1 MIELN
-6 NVSKYFGTRCLFDDV
+6 NVSKYFGTRCLFDEV
-21 NFFINEKDKIGV
+21 NFFINEKDKIGL

-40 KSTLFKILAGVE
+40 KSTLFKILAGLE
-52 GIDSGSIRVPKDYKI
+52 SIDSGNIRIPKDYKI

-77 KDTVLNEAISAI
+77 KDTILNEAISSI
-89 PKDEDGSDK
+89 PKDEDGTDK

-110 FSDES
+110 FTDES
-115 FLLSP
+115 LSLSP
-120 HKLSGGFQVRLEL
+120 YKLSGGFQVRLEL
-133 TKLLLTN
+133 AKLLLTN

-164 LRSWKNELLL
+164 LRNWKNELLL

-206 YERVISE
+206 YEKVIRE
-213 REELHEKTRIN
+213 QEELYEKTRIN
-224 QEAKIAHMQRFIDK
+224 QESKIAHMQRFVDK

-250 SRVKMIE
+250 SRIKMIE
-257 KIEKLE
+257 KIERLD

-274 FKEEPLE
+274 FKEEPLQ
-281 GKTAMSVS
+281 GKTAMSAS
-289 NLSFGYNNN
+289 NLSFGYNN
-298 SNNDN
+298 DN
-303 ILINDLSFIL
+303 ILIKDLSFIL

-336 LGELTPLTGTV
+336 LGELTPFTGTI

-370 TVEEEI
+370 TIEEEI

-400 DALKKVSVLSGGEK
+400 DALKQVSVLSGGEK

-433 EPTNHLDM
+433 EPTNHLDL

-447 LEATTKFNGAVLI
+447 IEATSKFNGAVLI

-471 VNKLIIFQKDGIQVF
+471 VNKLIIFQRDGILF
-486 EGSYDEFLEKI
+486 FDGSYDEFLEKI
-497 GWEDEVKENETIK
+497 GWEDEFIENETQK

-525 DELTKKNQILRPLRK
+525 DELTKRNQLLRPLRK
-540 EVEKLENEI
+540 EVEKIENEI

-558 IKDELLL
+558 IKEELLL

-576 ALESEC
+576 TLESDC

-596 EEANNKLEKTIKKLS
+596 EEANNKLEEAIKKLS

>member
-1 MIEFN
+1 MIELN
-6 NVSKYFGTRCLFDDV
+6 NVSKYFGTRCLFDEV
-21 NFFINEKDKIGV
+21 NFFINEKDKIGL

-40 KSTLFKILAGVE
+40 KSTLFKILAGLE
-52 GIDSGSIRVPKDYKI
+52 SIDSGNIRIPKDYKI

-77 KDTVLNEAISAI
+77 KDTILNEAISSI
-89 PKDEDGSDK
+89 PQDEDGTDR

-110 FSDES
+110 FTDES
-115 FLLSP
+115 LSLSP
-120 HKLSGGFQVRLEL
+120 YKLSGGFQVRLEL
-133 TKLLLTN
+133 AKLLLTN

-164 LRSWKNELLL
+164 LRNWKNELLL

-206 YERVISE
+206 YEKVIRE
-213 REELHEKTRIN
+213 QEELYEKTRIN
-224 QEAKIAHMQRFIDK
+224 QESKIAHMQRFVDK

-250 SRVKMIE
+250 SRIKMIE
-257 KIEKLE
+257 KIERLD

-274 FKEEPLE
+274 FKEEPLQ
-281 GKTAMSVS
+281 GKTAMSAS
-289 NLSFGYNNN
+289 NLSFGYNN
-298 SNNDN
+298 DN
-303 ILINDLSFIL
+303 ILIKDLSFIL

-336 LGELTPLTGTV
+336 LGELTPFTGTI

-400 DALKKVSVLSGGEK
+400 DALKQVSVLSGGEK

-433 EPTNHLDM
+433 EPTNHLDL

-447 LEATTKFNGAVLI
+447 IEATSKFNGAVLI

-471 VNKLIIFQKDGIQVF
+471 VNKLIIFQRDGILF
-486 EGSYDEFLEKI
+486 FDGSYDEFLEKI
-497 GWEDEVKENETIK
+497 GWEDEFIENETQK

-525 DELTKKNQILRPLRK
+525 DELTKRNQLLRPLRK

-558 IKDELLL
+558 IKEELLL
-565 LYTQEYTDKVK
+565 LYTQEYTNKVK
-576 ALESEC
+576 TLESDC

-596 EEANNKLEKTIKKLS
+596 EEANNKLEEAIKKLKN
-611 S
+611 

>member
-1 MIEFN
+1 MIELN
-6 NVSKYFGTRCLFDDV
+6 NVSKYFGTRCLFDEV
-21 NFFINEKDKIGV
+21 NFFINEKDKIGL

-40 KSTLFKILAGVE
+40 KSTLFKILAGLE
-52 GIDSGSIRVPKDYKI
+52 SIDSGNIRIPKDYKI

-77 KDTVLNEAISAI
+77 KDTILNEAISSI
-89 PKDEDGSDK
+89 PQDEDGTDR

-110 FSDES
+110 FTDES
-115 FLLSP
+115 LSLSP
-120 HKLSGGFQVRLEL
+120 YKLSGGFQVRLEL
-133 TKLLLTN
+133 AKLLLTN

-164 LRSWKNELLL
+164 LRNWKNELLL

-206 YERVISE
+206 YEKVIRE
-213 REELHEKTRIN
+213 QEELYEKTRIN
-224 QEAKIAHMQRFIDK
+224 QEAKIAHMQRFVDK

-250 SRVKMIE
+250 SRIKMIE
-257 KIEKLE
+257 KIERLD

-274 FKEEPLE
+274 FKEEPLQ
-281 GKTAMSVS
+281 GKTAMSAS
-289 NLSFGYNNN
+289 NLSFGYNN
-298 SNNDN
+298 DN
-303 ILINDLSFIL
+303 ILIKDLSFIL

-336 LGELTPLTGTV
+336 LGELTPFTGTI

-400 DALKKVSVLSGGEK
+400 DALKQVSVLSGGEK

-433 EPTNHLDM
+433 EPTNHLDL

-447 LEATTKFNGAVLI
+447 IEATSKFNGAVLI

-471 VNKLIIFQKDGIQVF
+471 VNKLIIFQRDGILF
-486 EGSYDEFLEKI
+486 FDGNYDEFLEKI
-497 GWEDEVKENETIK
+497 GWEDEFIENETQK

-525 DELTKKNQILRPLRK
+525 DELTKRNQLLRPLRK
-540 EVEKLENEI
+540 EVEKIENEI
-549 TQKEDKLKA
+549 TEKENKLKEL
-558 IKDELLL
+558 KNELLK
-565 LYTQEYTDKVK
+565 LYTEEYTDKVK
-576 ALESEC
+576 VLASDC

-596 EEANNKLEKTIKKLS
+596 EEANNKLEEAIKKLEN
-611 S
+611 

>member
-1 MIEFN
+1 MIELN
-6 NVSKYFGTRCLFDDV
+6 NVSKYFGTRCLFDEV
-21 NFFINEKDKIGV
+21 NFFINEKDKIGL

-40 KSTLFKILAGVE
+40 KSTLFKILAGLE
-52 GIDSGSIRVPKDYKI
+52 SIDSGNIRIPKDYKI

-77 KDTVLNEAISAI
+77 KDTILNEAISSI
-89 PKDEDGSDK
+89 PQDEDGTDR

-110 FSDES
+110 FTDES
-115 FLLSP
+115 LSLSP
-120 HKLSGGFQVRLEL
+120 YKLSGGFQVRLEL
-133 TKLLLTN
+133 AKLLLTN

-164 LRSWKNELLL
+164 LRNWKNELLL

-206 YERVISE
+206 YEKVIRE
-213 REELHEKTRIN
+213 QEELYEKTRIN
-224 QEAKIAHMQRFIDK
+224 QEAKIAHMQRFVDK

-250 SRVKMIE
+250 SRIKMIE
-257 KIEKLE
+257 KIERLD

-274 FKEEPLE
+274 FKEEPLQ
-281 GKTAMSVS
+281 GKTAMSAS
-289 NLSFGYNNN
+289 NLSFGYNN
-298 SNNDN
+298 DN
-303 ILINDLSFIL
+303 ILIKDLSFIL

-336 LGELTPLTGTV
+336 LGELTPFTGTI

-400 DALKKVSVLSGGEK
+400 DALKQVSVLSGGEK

-433 EPTNHLDM
+433 EPTNHLDL

-447 LEATTKFNGAVLI
+447 IEATSKFNGAVLI

-471 VNKLIIFQKDGIQVF
+471 VNKLIIFQRDGILF
-486 EGSYDEFLEKI
+486 FDGSYDEFLEKI
-497 GWEDEVKENETIK
+497 GWEDEFIENETQK

-525 DELTKKNQILRPLRK
+525 DELTKRNQLLRPLRK
-540 EVEKLENEI
+540 EVEKIENEI

-558 IKDELLL
+558 IKEELLL
-565 LYTQEYTDKVK
+565 LYTQEYTNKVK
-576 ALESEC
+576 NLESDC

-596 EEANNKLEKTIKKLS
+596 EEANNKLEEAIKKLKN
-611 S
+611 

>member
-1 MIEFN
+1 MIELN
-6 NVSKYFGTRCLFDDV
+6 NVSKYFGTRCLFDEV
-21 NFFINEKDKIGV
+21 NFFINEKDKIGL

-40 KSTLFKILAGVE
+40 KSTLFKILAGLE
-52 GIDSGSIRVPKDYKI
+52 SIDSGNIRIPKDYKI

-77 KDTVLNEAISAI
+77 KDTILNEAISSI
-89 PKDEDGSDK
+89 PKDEDGTDK

-110 FSDES
+110 FTDES
-115 FLLSP
+115 LSLSP
-120 HKLSGGFQVRLEL
+120 YKLSGGFQVRLEL
-133 TKLLLTN
+133 AKLLLTN

-164 LRSWKNELLL
+164 LRNWKNELLL

-206 YERVISE
+206 YEKVIRE
-213 REELHEKTRIN
+213 QEELYEKTRIN
-224 QEAKIAHMQRFIDK
+224 QEAKIAHMQRFVDK

-250 SRVKMIE
+250 SRIKMIE
-257 KIEKLE
+257 KIERLD

-274 FKEEPLE
+274 FKEEPLQ
-281 GKTAMSVS
+281 GKTAMSAS
-289 NLSFGYNNN
+289 NLSFGYNN
-298 SNNDN
+298 DN
-303 ILINDLSFIL
+303 ILIKDLSFIL

-336 LGELTPLTGTV
+336 LGELTPFTGTI

-400 DALKKVSVLSGGEK
+400 DALKQVSVLSGGEK

-433 EPTNHLDM
+433 EPTNHLDL

-447 LEATTKFNGAVLI
+447 IEATSKFNGAVLI

-471 VNKLIIFQKDGIQVF
+471 VNKLIIFQRDGILF
-486 EGSYDEFLEKI
+486 FDGNYDEFLEKI
-497 GWEDEVKENETIK
+497 GWEDEFIENETQK

-525 DELTKKNQILRPLRK
+525 DELTKRNQLLRPLRK
-540 EVEKLENEI
+540 EVEKIENEI
-549 TQKEDKLKA
+549 TEKENKLKEL
-558 IKDELLL
+558 KNELLK
-565 LYTQEYTDKVK
+565 LYTEEYTDKVK
-576 ALESEC
+576 VLESDC

-596 EEANNKLEKTIKKLS
+596 EEANNKLEEAIKKLEN
-611 S
+611 

>member
-1 MIEFN
+1 MIELN
-6 NVSKYFGTRCLFDDV
+6 NVSKYFGTRCLFDEV
-21 NFFINEKDKIGV
+21 NFFINEKDKIGL

-40 KSTLFKILAGVE
+40 KSTLFKILAGLE
-52 GIDSGSIRVPKDYKI
+52 SIDSGNIRIPKDYKI

-77 KDTVLNEAISAI
+77 KDTILNEAISSI
-89 PKDEDGSDK
+89 PKDEDGTDK

-110 FSDES
+110 FTDES
-115 FLLSP
+115 LSLSP
-120 HKLSGGFQVRLEL
+120 YKLSGGFQVRLEL
-133 TKLLLTN
+133 AKLLLTN

-164 LRSWKNELLL
+164 LRNWKNELLL

-206 YERVISE
+206 YEKVIRE
-213 REELHEKTRIN
+213 QEELYEKTRIN
-224 QEAKIAHMQRFIDK
+224 QEAKIAHMQRFVDK

-250 SRVKMIE
+250 SRIKMIE
-257 KIEKLE
+257 KIERLD

-274 FKEEPLE
+274 FKEEPLQ
-281 GKTAMSVS
+281 GKTAMSAS
-289 NLSFGYNNN
+289 NLSFGYNN
-298 SNNDN
+298 DN
-303 ILINDLSFIL
+303 ILIKDLSFIL

-336 LGELTPLTGTV
+336 LGELTPFTGTI

-400 DALKKVSVLSGGEK
+400 DALKQVSVLSGGEK

-433 EPTNHLDM
+433 EPTNHLDL

-447 LEATTKFNGAVLI
+447 IEATSKFNGAVLI

-471 VNKLIIFQKDGIQVF
+471 VNKLIIFQRDGILF
-486 EGSYDEFLEKI
+486 FDGNYDEFLEKI
-497 GWEDEVKENETIK
+497 GWEDEFIENETQK

-525 DELTKKNQILRPLRK
+525 DELTKRNQLLRPLRK
-540 EVEKLENEI
+540 EVEKIENEI
-549 TQKEDKLKA
+549 TEKENKLKEL
-558 IKDELLL
+558 KNELLE

-576 ALESEC
+576 TLESDC

-596 EEANNKLEKTIKKLS
+596 EEANNKLEEAIKKLKN
-611 S
+611 

>member
-1 MIEFN
+1 MIELN
-6 NVSKYFGTRCLFDDV
+6 NVSKYFGTRCLFDEV
-21 NFFINEKDKIGV
+21 NFFINEKDKIGL

-40 KSTLFKILAGVE
+40 KSTLFKILAGLE
-52 GIDSGSIRVPKDYKI
+52 SIDSGNIRIPKDYKI

-77 KDTVLNEAISAI
+77 KDTILNEAISSI
-89 PKDEDGSDK
+89 PQDEDGTDK

-110 FSDES
+110 FTDES
-115 FLLSP
+115 LSLSP
-120 HKLSGGFQVRLEL
+120 YKLSGGFQVRLEL
-133 TKLLLTN
+133 AKLLLTN

-164 LRSWKNELLL
+164 LRNWKNELLL

-206 YERVISE
+206 YEKVIRE
-213 REELHEKTRIN
+213 QEELYEKTRIN
-224 QEAKIAHMQRFIDK
+224 QEAKIAHMQRFVDK

-250 SRVKMIE
+250 SRIKMIE
-257 KIEKLE
+257 KIERLD

-274 FKEEPLE
+274 FKEEPLQ
-281 GKTAMSVS
+281 GKTAMSAS
-289 NLSFGYNNN
+289 NLSFGYNN
-298 SNNDN
+298 DN
-303 ILINDLSFIL
+303 ILIKDLSFIL

-336 LGELTPLTGTV
+336 LGELTPFTGTI

-400 DALKKVSVLSGGEK
+400 DALKQVSVLSGGEK

-433 EPTNHLDM
+433 EPTNHLDL

-447 LEATTKFNGAVLI
+447 IEATSKFNGAVLI

-471 VNKLIIFQKDGIQVF
+471 VNKLIIFQRDGILF
-486 EGSYDEFLEKI
+486 FDGNYDEFLEKI
-497 GWEDEVKENETIK
+497 GWEDEFIENETQK

-525 DELTKKNQILRPLRK
+525 DELTKRNQLLRPLRK
-540 EVEKLENEI
+540 EVEKIENEI

-558 IKDELLL
+558 IKEELLL

-576 ALESEC
+576 TLESDC
-582 AYLESQIEESFLKL
+582 AYLERQIEESFLKL
-596 EEANNKLEKTIKKLS
+596 EEANNKLEEAIKKLKN
-611 S
+611 

>member
-1 MIEFN
+1 MIELN
-6 NVSKYFGTRCLFDDV
+6 NVSKYFGTRCLFDEV
-21 NFFINEKDKIGV
+21 NFFINEKDKIGL

-40 KSTLFKILAGVE
+40 KSTLFKILAGLE
-52 GIDSGSIRVPKDYKI
+52 SIDSGNIRIPKDYKI

-77 KDTVLNEAISAI
+77 KDTILNEAISSI
-89 PKDEDGSDK
+89 PKDEDGTDK

-110 FSDES
+110 FTDES
-115 FLLSP
+115 LSLSP
-120 HKLSGGFQVRLEL
+120 YKLSGGFQVRLEL
-133 TKLLLTN
+133 AKLLLTN

-164 LRSWKNELLL
+164 LRNWKNELLL

-206 YERVISE
+206 YEKVIRE
-213 REELHEKTRIN
+213 QEELYEKTRIN
-224 QEAKIAHMQRFIDK
+224 QEAKIAHMQRFVDK

-250 SRVKMIE
+250 SRIKMIE
-257 KIEKLE
+257 KIERLD

-274 FKEEPLE
+274 FKEEPLQ
-281 GKTAMSVS
+281 GKTAMSAS
-289 NLSFGYNNN
+289 NLSFGYNN
-298 SNNDN
+298 DN
-303 ILINDLSFIL
+303 ILIKDLSFIL

-336 LGELTPLTGTV
+336 LGELTPFTGTI

-400 DALKKVSVLSGGEK
+400 DALKQVSVLSGGEK

-433 EPTNHLDM
+433 EPTNHLDL

-447 LEATTKFNGAVLI
+447 IEATSKFNGAVLI

-471 VNKLIIFQKDGIQVF
+471 VNKLIIFQRDGILF
-486 EGSYDEFLEKI
+486 FDGNYDEFLEKI
-497 GWEDEVKENETIK
+497 GWEDEFIENETQK

-525 DELTKKNQILRPLRK
+525 DELTKRNQLLRPLRK
-540 EVEKLENEI
+540 EVEKIENEI
-549 TQKEDKLKA
+549 TQKEDKLKEL
-558 IKDELLL
+558 KNELLK

-576 ALESEC
+576 TLESDC

-596 EEANNKLEKTIKKLS
+596 EEANNKLEEAIKKLKN
-611 S
+611 

>member
-1 MIEFN
+1 MIELN
-6 NVSKYFGTRCLFDDV
+6 NVSKYFGTRCLFDEV
-21 NFFINEKDKIGV
+21 NFFINEKDKIGL

-40 KSTLFKILAGVE
+40 KSTLFKILAGLE
-52 GIDSGSIRVPKDYKI
+52 SIDSGNIRIPKDYKI

-77 KDTVLNEAISAI
+77 KDTVLEEAISAI
-89 PKDEDGSDK
+89 PKDEDGTDK

-115 FLLSP
+115 LLLSP

-133 TKLLLTN
+133 TKLLLTS

-164 LRSWKNELLL
+164 LRNWKNELLL

-182 NSIVNHTLGIHRK
+182 NSIINHTLGIHRK
-195 KILKIKGKIED
+195 KILKIKGQIED
-206 YERVISE
+206 YERVIRE
-213 REELHEKTRIN
+213 QEELYEKTRIN
-224 QEAKIAHMQRFIDK
+224 QESKIAHMQRFIDK

-289 NLSFGYNNN
+289 NLSFGFNE
-298 SNNDN
+298 DN
-303 ILINDLSFIL
+303 ILIKDLSFIL

-347 STPPL
+347 TTPPL

-376 WSVDPLMPRTNVRSI
+376 WGVDPLMPRTNIRNI

-400 DALKKVSVLSGGEK
+400 DALKQVSVLSGGEK

-441 SSTDAL
+441 ASTDAL
-447 LEATTKFNGAVLI
+447 IEATTKFNGAVLI

-471 VNKLIIFQKDGIQVF
+471 VNKLIIFQKDGILVF
-486 EGSYDEFLEKI
+486 DGNYDEFLEKI
-497 GWEDEVKENETIK
+497 GWEDEFIENEAPK

-525 DELTKKNQILRPLRK
+525 DELTKRNQILRPLRK

-549 TQKEDKLKA
+549 TEKEGKLKA

-576 ALESEC
+576 TLESDC
-582 AYLESQIEESFLKL
+582 AYIESQIEEKFSKL
-596 EEANNKLEKTIKKLS
+596 EEANNKLEDAIKKLTEC
-611 S
+611 

>member
-1 MIEFN
+1 MIELN
-6 NVSKYFGTRCLFDDV
+6 NVSKYFGTRCLFDEV
-21 NFFINEKDKIGV
+21 NFFINEKDKIGL

-40 KSTLFKILAGVE
+40 KSTLFKILAGLE
-52 GIDSGSIRVPKDYKI
+52 SIDSGNIRIPKDYKI

-77 KDTVLNEAISAI
+77 KDTILNEAISSI
-89 PKDEDGSDK
+89 PQDEDGTDR

-110 FSDES
+110 FTDES
-115 FLLSP
+115 LSLSP
-120 HKLSGGFQVRLEL
+120 YKLSGGFQVRLEL
-133 TKLLLTN
+133 AKLLLTN

-164 LRSWKNELLL
+164 LRNWKNELLL

-182 NSIVNHTLGIHRK
+182 NSIVKHTLGIHRK

-206 YERVISE
+206 YEKVIRE
-213 REELHEKTRIN
+213 QEELYEKTRIN
-224 QEAKIAHMQRFIDK
+224 QEAKIAHMQRFVDK

-250 SRVKMIE
+250 SRIKMIE
-257 KIEKLE
+257 KIERLD

-274 FKEEPLE
+274 FKEDPLQ
-281 GKTAMSVS
+281 GKTAMSAS
-289 NLSFGYNNN
+289 NLSFGYNN
-298 SNNDN
+298 DN
-303 ILINDLSFIL
+303 ILIKDLSFIL

-336 LGELTPLTGTV
+336 LGELTPFTGTI

-400 DALKKVSVLSGGEK
+400 DALKQVSVLSGGEK

-433 EPTNHLDM
+433 EPTNHLDL

-447 LEATTKFNGAVLI
+447 IEATSKFNGAVLI

-471 VNKLIIFQKDGIQVF
+471 VNKLIIFQRDGILF
-486 EGSYDEFLEKI
+486 FDGNYDEFLEKI
-497 GWEDEVKENETIK
+497 GWEDEFIENETQK

-525 DELTKKNQILRPLRK
+525 DELTKRNQLLRPLRK
-540 EVEKLENEI
+540 EVEKIENEI
-549 TQKEDKLKA
+549 TEKENKLKEL
-558 IKDELLL
+558 KNELLK
-565 LYTQEYTDKVK
+565 LYTEEYTDKVK
-576 ALESEC
+576 VLESDC

-596 EEANNKLEKTIKKLS
+596 EEANNKLEEAIKKLKN
-611 S
+611 

>member
-1 MIEFN
+1 MIELN
-6 NVSKYFGTRCLFDDV
+6 NVSKYFGTRCLFDEV
-21 NFFINEKDKIGV
+21 NFFINEKDKIGL

-40 KSTLFKILAGVE
+40 KSTLFKILAGLE
-52 GIDSGSIRVPKDYKI
+52 SIDSGNIRIPKDYKI

-77 KDTVLNEAISAI
+77 KDTILNEAISSI
-89 PKDEDGSDK
+89 PQDEDGTDR

-110 FSDES
+110 FTDES
-115 FLLSP
+115 LSLSP
-120 HKLSGGFQVRLEL
+120 YKLSGGFQVRLEL
-133 TKLLLTN
+133 AKLLLTN

-164 LRSWKNELLL
+164 LRNWKNELLL

-206 YERVISE
+206 YEKVIRE
-213 REELHEKTRIN
+213 QEELYEKTRIN
-224 QEAKIAHMQRFIDK
+224 QESKIAHMQRFVDK

-250 SRVKMIE
+250 SRIKMIE
-257 KIEKLE
+257 KIERLD

-274 FKEEPLE
+274 FKEEPLQ
-281 GKTAMSVS
+281 GKTAMSAS
-289 NLSFGYNNN
+289 NLSFGYNN
-298 SNNDN
+298 DN
-303 ILINDLSFIL
+303 ILIKDLSFIL

-336 LGELTPLTGTV
+336 LGELTPFTGTI

-370 TVEEEI
+370 TIEEEI

-400 DALKKVSVLSGGEK
+400 DALKQVSVLSGGEK

-433 EPTNHLDM
+433 EPTNHLDL

-447 LEATTKFNGAVLI
+447 IEATSKFNGAVLI

-471 VNKLIIFQKDGIQVF
+471 VNKLIIFQRDGILF
-486 EGSYDEFLEKI
+486 FDGNYDEFLEKS
-497 GWEDEVKENETIK
+497 GWEDEFIENETQK

-525 DELTKKNQILRPLRK
+525 DELTKRNQLLRPLRK
-540 EVEKLENEI
+540 EVEKIENEI
-549 TQKEDKLKA
+549 TEKENKLKEL
-558 IKDELLL
+558 KNELLK
-565 LYTQEYTDKVK
+565 LYTEEYTDKVK
-576 ALESEC
+576 TLESDC

-596 EEANNKLEKTIKKLS
+596 EEANNKLEEAIKKLKN
-611 S
+611 

>member
-1 MIEFN
+1 MIELN
-6 NVSKYFGTRCLFDDV
+6 NVSKYFGTRCLFDEV
-21 NFFINEKDKIGV
+21 NFFINEKDKIGL

-40 KSTLFKILAGVE
+40 KSTLFKILAGLE
-52 GIDSGSIRVPKDYKI
+52 SIDSGNIRIPKDYKI

-77 KDTVLNEAISAI
+77 KDTILNEAISSI
-89 PKDEDGSDK
+89 PQDEDGTDR

-110 FSDES
+110 FTDES
-115 FLLSP
+115 LSLSP
-120 HKLSGGFQVRLEL
+120 YKLSGGFQVRLEL
-133 TKLLLTN
+133 AKLLLTN

-164 LRSWKNELLL
+164 LRNWKNELLL

-206 YERVISE
+206 YEKVIRE
-213 REELHEKTRIN
+213 QEELYEKTRMN
-224 QEAKIAHMQRFIDK
+224 QEAKIAHMQRFVDK

-250 SRVKMIE
+250 SRIKMIE
-257 KIEKLE
+257 KIERLD

-274 FKEEPLE
+274 FKEEPLQ
-281 GKTAMSVS
+281 GKTAMSAS
-289 NLSFGYNNN
+289 NLSFGYNN
-298 SNNDN
+298 DN
-303 ILINDLSFIL
+303 ILIKDLSFIL

-336 LGELTPLTGTV
+336 LGELTPFTGTI

-400 DALKKVSVLSGGEK
+400 DALKQVSVLSGGEK

-433 EPTNHLDM
+433 EPTNHLDL

-447 LEATTKFNGAVLI
+447 IEATSKFNGAVLI

-471 VNKLIIFQKDGIQVF
+471 VNKLIIFQRDGILF
-486 EGSYDEFLEKI
+486 FDGNYDEFLEKI
-497 GWEDEVKENETIK
+497 GWEDEFIENETQK

-525 DELTKKNQILRPLRK
+525 DELTKRNQLLRPLRK
-540 EVEKLENEI
+540 EVEKIENEI
-549 TQKEDKLKA
+549 TEKENKLKEL
-558 IKDELLL
+558 KNELLK

-576 ALESEC
+576 TLESDC

-596 EEANNKLEKTIKKLS
+596 EEANNKLEEAIKKLEN
-611 S
+611 

>member
-1 MIEFN
+1 MIELN
-6 NVSKYFGTRCLFDDV
+6 NVSKYFGTRCLFDEV
-21 NFFINEKDKIGV
+21 NFFINEKDKIGL

-40 KSTLFKILAGVE
+40 KSTLFKILAGLE
-52 GIDSGSIRVPKDYKI
+52 SIDSGNIRIPKDYKI

-77 KDTVLNEAISAI
+77 KDTILNEAISSI
-89 PKDEDGSDK
+89 PQDEDGTDR

-110 FSDES
+110 FTDES
-115 FLLSP
+115 LSLSP
-120 HKLSGGFQVRLEL
+120 YKLSGGFQVRLEL
-133 TKLLLTN
+133 AKLLLTN

-164 LRSWKNELLL
+164 LRNWKNELLL

-206 YERVISE
+206 YEKVIRE
-213 REELHEKTRIN
+213 QEELYEKTRIN
-224 QEAKIAHMQRFIDK
+224 QESKIAHMQRFVDK

-250 SRVKMIE
+250 SRIKMIE
-257 KIEKLE
+257 KIERLD

-274 FKEEPLE
+274 FKEEPLQ
-281 GKTAMSVS
+281 GKTAMSAS

-298 SNNDN
+298 N
-303 ILINDLSFIL
+303 ILIKDLSFIL

-336 LGELTPLTGTV
+336 LGELTPFTGTI

-400 DALKKVSVLSGGEK
+400 DALKQVSVLSGGEK

-433 EPTNHLDM
+433 EPTNHLDL

-447 LEATTKFNGAVLI
+447 IEATSKFNGAVLI

-471 VNKLIIFQKDGIQVF
+471 VNKLIIFQRDGILF
-486 EGSYDEFLEKI
+486 FDGSYDEFLEKI
-497 GWEDEVKENETIK
+497 GWEDEFIENETQK

-525 DELTKKNQILRPLRK
+525 DELTKRNQLLRPLRK

-558 IKDELLL
+558 IKEELLL
-565 LYTQEYTDKVK
+565 LYTQEYTNKVK
-576 ALESEC
+576 TLESDC

-596 EEANNKLEKTIKKLS
+596 EEANNKLEEAIKKLKN
-611 S
+611 

>member
-1 MIEFN
+1 MIELN
-6 NVSKYFGTRCLFDDV
+6 NVSKYFGTRCLFDEV
-21 NFFINEKDKIGV
+21 NFFINEKDKIGL

-40 KSTLFKILAGVE
+40 KSTLFKILAGLE
-52 GIDSGSIRVPKDYKI
+52 SIDSGNIRIPKDYKI

-77 KDTVLNEAISAI
+77 KDTILNEAISSI
-89 PKDEDGSDK
+89 PQDEDGTDR

-110 FSDES
+110 FTDES
-115 FLLSP
+115 LSLSP
-120 HKLSGGFQVRLEL
+120 YKLSGGFQVRLEL
-133 TKLLLTN
+133 AKLLLTN

-164 LRSWKNELLL
+164 LRNWKNELLL

-206 YERVISE
+206 YEKVIRE
-213 REELHEKTRIN
+213 QEELYEKTRIN
-224 QEAKIAHMQRFIDK
+224 QEAKIAHMQRFVDK

-250 SRVKMIE
+250 SRIKMIE
-257 KIEKLE
+257 KIERLD

-274 FKEEPLE
+274 FKEEPLQ
-281 GKTAMSVS
+281 GKTAISAS
-289 NLSFGYNNN
+289 NLSFGYNN
-298 SNNDN
+298 DN
-303 ILINDLSFIL
+303 ILIKDLSFIL

-336 LGELTPLTGTV
+336 LGELTPFTGTI

-400 DALKKVSVLSGGEK
+400 DALKQVSVLSGGEK

-433 EPTNHLDM
+433 EPTNHLDL

-447 LEATTKFNGAVLI
+447 IEATSKFNGAVLI

-471 VNKLIIFQKDGIQVF
+471 VNKLIIFQRDGILF
-486 EGSYDEFLEKI
+486 FDGSYDEFLEKI
-497 GWEDEVKENETIK
+497 GWEDEFIENETQK

-525 DELTKKNQILRPLRK
+525 DELTKRNQLLRPLRK
-540 EVEKLENEI
+540 EVEKIENEI

-558 IKDELLL
+558 IKEELLL
-565 LYTQEYTDKVK
+565 LYTQEYTNKVK
-576 ALESEC
+576 TLESDC

-596 EEANNKLEKTIKKLS
+596 EEANNKLEEAIKKLKN
-611 S
+611 

>member
-1 MIEFN
+1 MIELN
-6 NVSKYFGTRCLFDDV
+6 NVSKYFGTRCLFDEV
-21 NFFINEKDKIGV
+21 NFFINEKDKIGL

-40 KSTLFKILAGVE
+40 KSTLFKILAGLE
-52 GIDSGSIRVPKDYKI
+52 SIDSGNIRIPKDYKI

-77 KDTVLNEAISAI
+77 KDTILNEAISSI
-89 PKDEDGSDK
+89 PQDEDGTDK

-110 FSDES
+110 FTDES
-115 FLLSP
+115 LSLSP
-120 HKLSGGFQVRLEL
+120 YKLSGGFQVRLEL
-133 TKLLLTN
+133 AKLLLTN

-164 LRSWKNELLL
+164 LRNWKNELLL

-206 YERVISE
+206 YEKVIRE
-213 REELHEKTRIN
+213 QEELYEKTRIN
-224 QEAKIAHMQRFIDK
+224 QESKIAHMQRFVDK

-250 SRVKMIE
+250 SRIKMIE
-257 KIEKLE
+257 KIERLD

-274 FKEEPLE
+274 FKEEPLQ
-281 GKTAMSVS
+281 GKTAMSAS
-289 NLSFGYNNN
+289 NLSFGYNN
-298 SNNDN
+298 DN
-303 ILINDLSFIL
+303 ILIKDLSFIL

-336 LGELTPLTGTV
+336 LGELTPFTGTI

-370 TVEEEI
+370 TIEEEI

-400 DALKKVSVLSGGEK
+400 DALKQVSVLSGGEK

-433 EPTNHLDM
+433 EPTNHLDL

-447 LEATTKFNGAVLI
+447 IEATSKFNGAVLI

-471 VNKLIIFQKDGIQVF
+471 VNKLIIFQRDGILF
-486 EGSYDEFLEKI
+486 FDGNYDEFLEKI
-497 GWEDEVKENETIK
+497 GWEDEFIENETQK

-525 DELTKKNQILRPLRK
+525 DELTKRNQLLRPLRK
-540 EVEKLENEI
+540 EVEKIENEI
-549 TQKEDKLKA
+549 TEKENKLKEL
-558 IKDELLL
+558 KNELLK
-565 LYTQEYTDKVK
+565 LYTEEYTDKVK
-576 ALESEC
+576 TLESDC

-596 EEANNKLEKTIKKLS
+596 EEANNKLEEAIKKLKN
-611 S
+611 

>member
-1 MIEFN
+1 MIELN
-6 NVSKYFGTRCLFDDV
+6 NVSKYFGTRCLFDEV
-21 NFFINEKDKIGV
+21 NFFINEKDKIGL

-40 KSTLFKILAGVE
+40 KSTLFKILAGLE
-52 GIDSGSIRVPKDYKI
+52 SIDSGNIRIPKDYKI

-77 KDTVLNEAISAI
+77 KDTILNEAISSI
-89 PKDEDGSDK
+89 PKDEDGTDK

-110 FSDES
+110 FTDES
-115 FLLSP
+115 LSLSP
-120 HKLSGGFQVRLEL
+120 YKLSGGFQVRLEL
-133 TKLLLTN
+133 AKLLLTN

-164 LRSWKNELLL
+164 LRNWKNELLL

-206 YERVISE
+206 YEKVIRE
-213 REELHEKTRIN
+213 QEELYEKTRMN
-224 QEAKIAHMQRFIDK
+224 QEAKIAHMQRFVDK

-250 SRVKMIE
+250 SRIKMIE
-257 KIEKLE
+257 KIERLD

-274 FKEEPLE
+274 FKEEPLQ
-281 GKTAMSVS
+281 GKTAMSAS
-289 NLSFGYNNN
+289 NLSFGYNN
-298 SNNDN
+298 DN
-303 ILINDLSFIL
+303 ILIKDLSFIL

-336 LGELTPLTGTV
+336 LGELTPFTGTI

-400 DALKKVSVLSGGEK
+400 DALKQVSVLSGGEK

-433 EPTNHLDM
+433 EPTNHLDL

-447 LEATTKFNGAVLI
+447 IEATSKFNGAVLI

-471 VNKLIIFQKDGIQVF
+471 VNKLIIFQRDGILF
-486 EGSYDEFLEKI
+486 FDGNYDEFLEKI
-497 GWEDEVKENETIK
+497 GWEDEFIENETQK

-525 DELTKKNQILRPLRK
+525 DELTKRNQLLRPLRK
-540 EVEKLENEI
+540 EVEKIENEI
-549 TQKEDKLKA
+549 TEKENKLKEL
-558 IKDELLL
+558 KNELLK

-576 ALESEC
+576 TLESDC

-596 EEANNKLEKTIKKLS
+596 EEANNKLEEAIKKLEN
-611 S
+611 